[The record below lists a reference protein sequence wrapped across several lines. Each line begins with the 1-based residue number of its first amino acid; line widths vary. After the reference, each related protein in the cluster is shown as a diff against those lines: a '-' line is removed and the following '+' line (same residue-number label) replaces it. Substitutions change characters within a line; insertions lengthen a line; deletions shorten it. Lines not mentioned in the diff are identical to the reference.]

1 MIEFSEY
8 HFKADLKSIF
18 SIFTTDNDIC
28 GYMCLILMGKH
39 ISLNHNIKCATFFE
53 IIFSRIIN
61 SVSELIGG

>member
-1 MIEFSEY
+1 
-8 HFKADLKSIF
+8 
-18 SIFTTDNDIC
+18 
-28 GYMCLILMGKH
+28 MCLILMGKH